1 MSTAAHTDTSTAEIC
16 HRFLQVPTDGRS
28 LGSGAS
34 VQEARLRQKDLCV
47 TTCSSRDPQSSAGPQ
62 AGRWGCS
69 QRARH
74 HQAPGTAAR
83 FPWAT
88 AGPPWKDRETATEG
102 QHEALCRVC
111 ALPTTPG
118 LLLLLARPSAWQLL
132 IKQSPPLPPTQRRR
146 K

>member
-1 MSTAAHTDTSTAEIC
+1 MQPTS
-16 HRFLQVPTDGRS
+16 PS
-28 LGSGAS
+28 PPS
-34 VQEARLRQKDLCV
+34 
-47 TTCSSRDPQSSAGPQ
+47 
-62 AGRWGCS
+62 
-69 QRARH
+69 ARH
-74 HQAPGTAAR
+74 SGEVPLGHCR
-83 FPWAT
+83 AT
-88 AGPPWKDRETATEG
+88 MEGQTETATEG